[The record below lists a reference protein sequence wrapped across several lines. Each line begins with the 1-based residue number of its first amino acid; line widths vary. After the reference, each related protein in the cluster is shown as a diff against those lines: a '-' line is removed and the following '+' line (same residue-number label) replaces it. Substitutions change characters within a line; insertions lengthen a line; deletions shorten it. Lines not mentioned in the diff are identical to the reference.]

1 MSATTF
7 DIVVLVLR
15 LTLGGMLI
23 AHGANKVIGQ
33 GGLAGTARWF
43 ASLGLA
49 PAWLHARLAA
59 ATELGA
65 GALMLVGFLTPA
77 ASAAFVGLMVVA
89 ALTDHRGKGF
99 FVFKGGSE
107 YVGLVGVWAVA
118 IAALGPGRWS
128 ADSGLGWHLQGLM
141 WAVSSL

>member
-49 PAWLHARLAA
+49 PAGVHARLAA

-77 ASAAFVGLMVVA
+77 ASAAFVGLMGGG
-89 ALTDHRGKGF
+89 ALTGHPGKG
-99 FVFKGGSE
+99 VFGFQGGSG
-107 YVGLVGVWAVA
+107 Y
-118 IAALGPGRWS
+118 
-128 ADSGLGWHLQGLM
+128 
-141 WAVSSL
+141 